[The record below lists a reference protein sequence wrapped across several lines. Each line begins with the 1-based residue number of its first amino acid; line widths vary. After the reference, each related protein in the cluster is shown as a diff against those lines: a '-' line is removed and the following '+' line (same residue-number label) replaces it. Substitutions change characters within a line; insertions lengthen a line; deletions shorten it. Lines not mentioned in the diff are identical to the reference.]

1 MRSSLSKGWSPTDEN
16 SEYYWTLGKEP
27 FSFQRFAKVQRCKL
41 REAGVHFGINR
52 LSLLENEGKV
62 QKYDHKPCEFLA
74 MPDNSNIFSW
84 SMYFIILWV
93 VHFKSSFSSSFQYTL
108 FTIHLLWWSCFLFQG
123 GNRSNL
129 KRLSTVKSISLPAFV
144 ATFYYSSDLSLLLIS
159 TPAMCTGSQIWVD
172 TTPGACSRVY
182 PLLSFIIRV
191 LLFTVSLPPT
201 YKLSNF
207 PQLKKYKHKQ
217 KTFLS

>member
-1 MRSSLSKGWSPTDEN
+1 MKAKSRNMTINLVSSWQCLTILRYFPGQCTLLFSEWSTSN
-16 SEYYWTLGKEP
+16 L
-27 FSFQRFAKVQRCKL
+27 
-41 REAGVHFGINR
+41 
-52 LSLLENEGKV
+52 LSL
-62 QKYDHKPCEFLA
+62 QA
-74 MPDNSNIFSW
+74 SNT
-84 SMYFIILWV
+84 L
-93 VHFKSSFSSSFQYTL
+93 SSP
-108 FTIHLLWWSCFLFQG
+108 FTYIWWSCFLFQG

-129 KRLSTVKSISLPAFV
+129 KRFSTVKSISLPAFV
-144 ATFYYSSDLSLLLIS
+144 ATFYYSSDLCLLLIS

-172 TTPGACSRVY
+172 TTPGACSCVY

-217 KTFLS
+217 KTFLP